1 MKQLLLLTFPLIL
14 LSGRIAAQEY
24 SYTHYDISDGLAG
37 STVYCITQDKD
48 GFIWTGTETGVSRFD
63 GTHFYNYTTVDG
75 LPDVEILEM
84 FGDSKG
90 RVWMAPFRKSIC
102 YYYKGKIYNQE
113 NDSLLGR
120 FRLRDNI
127 IRFAE
132 DKAGNVLIQ
141 EKAALQLVMADGALR
156 EYDSIGSRPIRNCG
170 AISRSI
176 DGHFLVQIDQEVYQF
191 SGGRFTPFCPI
202 SIASSSP
209 GYICVNSR
217 GMIWRVDSNLTAV
230 RSFVTGKISSFPFEW
245 IHYRHLSFTSVS
257 DSLFYIN
264 EFSGAKEYNPS
275 TGSTRLFLPGKQ
287 VSRTFRDATGNTWF
301 TTLGQ
306 GIYRLNSDE
315 FRTIRLNA
323 PGMEASSVYA
333 INRIDNRL
341 LVGDNH
347 NYVFNFSLPDMSLRS
362 GFSGTGI
369 SKNRVLSFGRL
380 SNGCYLV
387 ASDDE
392 LDEVIKDDFHRKR
405 WYATGLKSVFPK
417 NRDELLLSTYW
428 GVALFNLGTFTV
440 ADTLWRERSTT
451 VYYRRDTILIG
462 TLNGLYALP
471 PDRSVVFMGK
481 KNPFFQKR
489 ISALA
494 ESADGTLWVASYDA
508 GIVGYKDGRM
518 IAALTKQQGLTSD
531 ICRTLLIHNNDLWIG
546 TDKGLNRVRLDQPGY
561 PIAQY
566 TSQDG
571 LGSDIVNAIYADS
584 SVVYVGTPAGLS
596 FFDETKIDLSE
607 GCRLYLLSIFNSGK
621 ERIGDTSALLLPYTD
636 KHIRLEFAGI
646 SYRSV
651 GGITYRYRLMGLDST
666 WRTSKEAFL
675 EYPTLPSGNY
685 ELQLQ
690 AVNKFGVSSSVLSLH
705 FGVITPF
712 WQATWFYALII
723 VIFLSLTW
731 LFVSLRIRQ
740 IRRRQQEKERLSQR
754 MMEMEHMALQA
765 QMNPHFIFNCLNSIQ
780 QYIFDQDIFA
790 ANKYI
795 SGFAKLI
802 RATLQNSSKS
812 FIPLPDEI
820 SYLSGYLSLEKLR
833 FKEKMDYIIEVDP
846 AVNDDTYII
855 PPMLI
860 QPYVENSM
868 RHGLRHKLEGKGY
881 IHIKF
886 SKKGDRLS
894 VTVEDNGIGRKK
906 AAGFKTREHIEY
918 QSKGMSLT
926 ADRIRMMNAKYNDS
940 ILIDVIDLEDITGQS
955 TGTRVIME
963 FPLFHILL
971 EKKLYDQDS
980 FS

>member
-1 MKQLLLLTFPLIL
+1 MKRLLLLNSLFVCLFNCA
-14 LSGRIAAQEY
+14 SAQEY

-63 GTHFYNYTTVDG
+63 GTHFHNYTTIDG

-90 RVWMAPFRKSIC
+90 RVWMAPFRKAIC
-102 YYYKGKIYNQE
+102 YYYKGKIYNQG
-113 NDSLLGR
+113 NDSLLR
-120 FRLRDNI
+120 LFRLRNNVL
-127 IRFAE
+127 RFAE
-132 DKAGNVLIQ
+132 DDAGNVLVQ
-141 EKAALQLVMADGALR
+141 EKTVLHLVAANGALS
-156 EYDSIGSRPIRNCG
+156 EFDSIGTQPIRNCG
-170 AISRSI
+170 AISRSS
-176 DGHFLVQIDQEVYQF
+176 DGHFLVQADKEVYKF
-191 SGGRFTPFCPI
+191 SGNRFTPFFPI
-202 SIASSSP
+202 SIASSWP
-209 GYICVNSR
+209 GFIWMNPK
-217 GMIWRVDSNLTAV
+217 GMIWRVDSNQAVV
-230 RSFVTGKISSFPFEW
+230 RSFVTGKTTSFPLDWMHFG
-245 IHYRHLSFTSVS
+245 HLSYTSID

-264 EFSGAKEYNPS
+264 EFSGVNEYNTS
-275 TGSTRLFLPGKQ
+275 TGATRIFLPGKQ
-287 VSRTFRDATGNTWF
+287 VSRTFKDATGNTWF

-323 PGMEASSVYA
+323 PGMEASSIYA
-333 INRIDNRL
+333 INKMGNQL

-347 NYVFNFSLPDMSLRS
+347 NYIFGFSLPGMSHRF
-362 GFSGTGI
+362 GATATGV
-369 SKNRVLSFGRL
+369 SKNRILNFSWL
-380 SNGCYLV
+380 PNGNYLI

-392 LDEVIKDDFHRKR
+392 LTELSADFHKKR
-405 WYATGLKSVFPK
+405 YIPEGLKSVFPK
-417 NRDELLLSTYW
+417 NRDELLLATYW
-428 GVALFNLGTFTV
+428 GVAICNLRNLYVTDTV
-440 ADTLWRERSTT
+440 WHERATT
-451 VYYRRDTILIG
+451 VYYRKDTILIG

-471 PDRSVVFMGK
+471 PNRSAVFMGQK
-481 KNPFFQKR
+481 VPFFQKR

-494 ESADGTLWVASYDA
+494 ESSDGTLWVASYDA
-508 GIVGYKDGRM
+508 GVVGFKDGRV
-518 IAALTKQQGLTSD
+518 IASLTRQQGLTSD
-531 ICRTLLIHNNDLWIG
+531 ICRTMLVHNNDLWIG

-561 PIAQY
+561 PVAQY

-571 LGSDIVNAIYADS
+571 LGSDIVNVIYADS
-584 SVVYVGTPAGLS
+584 STLYVGTPAGLS

-607 GCRLYLLSIFNSGK
+607 GCRLYLLSVVNSGK
-621 ERIGDTSALLLPYTD
+621 ERIGDTSGLMLPYTD
-636 KHIRLEFAGI
+636 KSIRLEFAGI

-651 GGITYRYRLMGLDST
+651 GGISYRYRLIGLDTS
-666 WRTSKEAFL
+666 WRVTKEAFL

-690 AVNKFGVSSSVLSLH
+690 ALNKFGVRSTLLSLH
-705 FGVITPF
+705 FGVIAPF
-712 WQATWFYALII
+712 WQTTWFYGLILAA
-723 VIFLSLTW
+723 FLSLTW
-731 LFVSLRIRQ
+731 LFVSLRIAH
-740 IRRRQQEKERLSQR
+740 IRKREREQEQLSER
-754 MMEMEHMALQA
+754 MMEMEHTALQA

-802 RATLQNSSKS
+802 RATLQNSSKP
-812 FIPLPDEI
+812 FISLPDEI

-833 FKEKMDYIIEVDP
+833 FKEKMDYSIEVDQEI
-846 AVNDDTYII
+846 NDETCII

-868 RHGLRHKLEGKGY
+868 RHGLRHKAEGKGF
-881 IHIKF
+881 ITIKF
-886 SKKGDRLS
+886 RKVGDRLL

-906 AAGFKTREHIEY
+906 AGSFKTREHIEY

-940 ILIDVIDLEDITGQS
+940 ILIDVIDLEDDTGRP
-955 TGTRVIME
+955 TGTRVVME

-971 EKKLYDQDS
+971 ENQAI
-980 FS
+980 